1 MKKKRHHTNP
11 QKRPAT
17 FADVCRAKQKGRD
30 EAINLVWS
38 IFFTVLCDK
47 EGYELEDLRRIWKEV
62 EDLSDSIAK
71 GYCTVR
77 DLRSILREE
86 QGVYIDIEE

>member
-1 MKKKRHHTNP
+1 M
-11 QKRPAT
+11 
-17 FADVCRAKQKGRD
+17 ADVKKAKQQAQD
-30 EAINLVWS
+30 IAVELAWS

-47 EGYELEDLRRIWKEV
+47 EGYELEDLRRVWNEV
-62 EDLSDSIAK
+62 NDLSDSIAK

-86 QGVYIDIEE
+86 MGVDINV

>member
-1 MKKKRHHTNP
+1 MKKKRVNP
-11 QKRPAT
+11 NRRPAT
-17 FADVCRAKQKGRD
+17 MADINKAKR
-30 EAINLVWS
+30 EAKDKAVEIAWS

-47 EGYELEDLRRIWKEV
+47 EGYELEDLKRVWEAV
-62 EDLSDSIAK
+62 NDLSDSIAK

-86 QGVYIDIEE
+86 MGVDISE

>member
-1 MKKKRHHTNP
+1 MKKKRVNP
-11 QKRPAT
+11 YRRPAT
-17 FADVCRAKQKGRD
+17 MADVNKAKR
-30 EAINLVWS
+30 EAKDVAVEIAWS

-47 EGYELEDLRRIWKEV
+47 EGCSQDDLRRIWKEV

-86 QGVYIDIEE
+86 MGVDISE

>member
-1 MKKKRHHTNP
+1 MKRVNP
-11 QKRPAT
+11 RKRPASQ
-17 FADVCRAKQKGRD
+17 ADVKRAKK
-30 EAINLVWS
+30 EAQDKAVELAWS

-47 EGYELEDLRRIWKEV
+47 EGYELEDLQRIWGEV
-62 EDLSDSIAK
+62 NDLSDSIAK

-86 QGVYIDIEE
+86 MGVDIEE

>member
-1 MKKKRHHTNP
+1 MANKKQTNP
-11 QKRPAT
+11 NKRPASM
-17 FADVCRAKQKGRD
+17 ADVNKAKK
-30 EAINLVWS
+30 EAQEKAIELAWS

-47 EGYELEDLRRIWKEV
+47 EGYSLEDLRRVWNEV
-62 EDLSDSIAK
+62 NSLSDSIAK

-86 QGVYIDIEE
+86 IGVDIC